1 MLSLFD
7 QFTTKKP
14 QFDAYPFLNQSVIQ
28 RWKGTRWKIK
38 NLICSD
44 EIGVVRMNSEGL
56 LRRKSFLFGWI
67 RTCFDG
73 YGFGWTNILFVVTNY
88 LLVWTNT
95 LFVMT
100 YTLFVMTNTLF
111 VRKNYDLFG
120 RTIYLFGRIYSD
132 EFAICLDKYVIF
144 SNE

>member
-44 EIGVVRMNSEGL
+44 EIGVVRWDEKVFCSDESGL
-56 LRRKSFLFGWI
+56 VL
-67 RTCFDG
+67 TD
-73 YGFGWTNILFVVTNY
+73 T
-88 LLVWTNT
+88 
-95 LFVMT
+95 
-100 YTLFVMTNTLF
+100 
-111 VRKNYDLFG
+111 DLFG
-120 RTIYLFGRIYSD
+120 RISYFCDKLSF
-132 EFAICLDKYVIF
+132 CLDEYFICYD
-144 SNE
+144 E